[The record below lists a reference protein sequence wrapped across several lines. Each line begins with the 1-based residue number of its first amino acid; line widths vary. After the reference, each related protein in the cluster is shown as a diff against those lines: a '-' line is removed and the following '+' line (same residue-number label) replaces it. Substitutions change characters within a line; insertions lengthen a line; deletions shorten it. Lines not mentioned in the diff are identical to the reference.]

1 MLESV
6 TVIEGVLV
14 PVAVG
19 VPEIAPEEFMLR
31 PAGSPVAVQVYG
43 AVPPPATIEAEYA
56 APVKPLGSEA
66 VVIDR
71 PAPIVMESVDVETLR
86 WLGELESVTV
96 IEGVLVPEA
105 VGVPEMAPEE
115 LILRPAGSPVADQVY
130 GAVPPPA
137 AMVAE

>member
-56 APVKPLGSEA
+56 APAKPLGSEA
-66 VVIDR
+66 VVIDT
-71 PAPIVMESVDVETLR
+71 PALMVMESVLLVTLR
-86 WLGELESVTV
+86 
-96 IEGVLVPEA
+96 
-105 VGVPEMAPEE
+105 
-115 LILRPAGSPVADQVY
+115 
-130 GAVPPPA
+130 
-137 AMVAE
+137 

>member
-1 MLESV
+1 M
-6 TVIEGVLV
+6 VL
-14 PVAVG
+14 
-19 VPEIAPEEFMLR
+19 
-31 PAGSPVAVQVYG
+31 
-43 AVPPPATIEAEYA
+43 
-56 APVKPLGSEA
+56 
-66 VVIDR
+66 IDR
-71 PAPIVMESVDVETLR
+71 PAATVIESVDVVALR
-86 WLGELESVTV
+86 WLGVLESVTV